1 MFYKTWCIFLPFLI
15 YISSQN
21 FFNCPFVE
29 NNFDNV
35 FGANQKINVDTKR
48 KIAPAVIPTVPSE
61 EKVWNRVIML
71 YLIRVGKMN
80 PKIRTN
86 KYRAVNIL
94 YILKTAFIAYLIL
107 CSKLLHRNW
116 LFLNSDLILTLF
128 ILLIFQHHKKLH
140 HALFFQGISQDQ
152 NIL

>member
-1 MFYKTWCIFLPFLI
+1 M
-15 YISSQN
+15 
-21 FFNCPFVE
+21 
-29 NNFDNV
+29 
-35 FGANQKINVDTKR
+35 DTKR

-107 CSKLLHRNW
+107 CSKSLSDGGVI
-116 LFLNSDLILTLF
+116 LNSDLEVENY
-128 ILLIFQHHKKLH
+128 
-140 HALFFQGISQDQ
+140 A
-152 NIL
+152 N

>member
-1 MFYKTWCIFLPFLI
+1 MFYKTWCIYLPFLI

-107 CSKLLHRNW
+107 CSKLLHRGW
-116 LFLNSDLILTLF
+116 LILYVTVFFLVIIFLF
-128 ILLIFQHHKKLH
+128 RGYYTSYPTSRIFNIIC
-140 HALFFQGISQDQ
+140 ISW
-152 NIL
+152 N

>member
-1 MFYKTWCIFLPFLI
+1 MYFLPFLI
-15 YISSQN
+15 YISFQN

-48 KIAPAVIPTVPSE
+48 KIAPAVIPIMPSE
-61 EKVWNRVIML
+61 EKVSNRVIML

-107 CSKLLHRNW
+107 CSKLLHRNR
-116 LFLNSDLILTLF
+116 LYLKSLSFLCLYL
-128 ILLIFQHHKKLH
+128 
-140 HALFFQGISQDQ
+140 
-152 NIL
+152 